1 MEQWQAHRKQALVG
15 RVTPCAPLPIPKGG
29 ARGLPPYH
37 YCNRMRL
44 TACRSVSCYGGS
56 AGRIALVGRVLEY
69 WPPQADGRAS
79 SQAGRFLLKK

>member
-1 MEQWQAHRKQALVG
+1 MASASQTSASRARHSVRAVADPER
-15 RVTPCAPLPIPKGG
+15 RR
-29 ARGLPPYH
+29 RGLPPYH

>member
-1 MEQWQAHRKQALVG
+1 MASASQTSAG
-15 RVTPCAPLPIPKGG
+15 RARRSVRAVPDPERRCAEDC
-29 ARGLPPYH
+29 PPYY

-56 AGRIALVGRVLEY
+56 AGRIALMGRVLEY